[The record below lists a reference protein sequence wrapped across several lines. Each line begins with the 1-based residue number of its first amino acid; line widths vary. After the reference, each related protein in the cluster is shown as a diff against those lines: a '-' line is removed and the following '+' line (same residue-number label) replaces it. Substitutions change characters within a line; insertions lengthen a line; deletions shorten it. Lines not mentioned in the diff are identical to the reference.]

1 MSLGDVSGNTL
12 NCFHREY
19 NAQSAAVA
27 HWLYWKFSDQ
37 NKRLRSDQNKQS
49 CRRYNWGRVF
59 ALNSGTDR
67 PSFRTAGISRPF
79 VLCEGWISR
88 MGGGVGDRSKCL
100 NTASAIVENVWKP
113 GVTAGS
119 VLTLLLPLLFVWIA
133 SRFKSGSDNG
143 GQRFDF
149 VHWLL
154 FCSRVPRM
162 F

>member
-67 PSFRTAGISRPF
+67 PSLRAAGIACPF

-88 MGGGVGDRSKCL
+88 MGGGTV
-100 NTASAIVENVWKP
+100 IVPNVW
-113 GVTAGS
+113 T
-119 VLTLLLPLLFVWIA
+119 PLRRSLKMSESLAWPREVSWPCFSHCFVWIA

-154 FCSRVPRM
+154 FCSCVLRM